1 MNSNLGEGSH
11 LIDPFDAVAATQM
24 VMHSEEHASR
34 LTLSVPAPAGVRG
47 GGVTVSQHCDVAIVG
62 AGAAGAILA
71 ARLSE
76 DPSCRVA
83 LIEAGKDTPPGAVP
97 ADIDDIFP
105 RAIPMRNI
113 SGRS

>member
-1 MNSNLGEGSH
+1 M
-11 LIDPFDAVAATQM
+11 
-24 VMHSEEHASR
+24 
-34 LTLSVPAPAGVRG
+34 
-47 GGVTVSQHCDVAIVG
+47 SQHCDVAIVG

-105 RAIPMRNI
+105 RAYSNAEYFWPQLSTGWQAGQPRQPFPQARVMGNGSAIMDM
-113 SGRS
+113 